1 MKFLVLITVKAS
13 ARPSPEVVLKHKEWV
28 LQQVKSGAMERHTH
42 SKGLLMACAF

>member
-28 LQQVKSGAMERHTH
+28 LQQVKSGAMEASYTFEG
-42 SKGLLMACAF
+42 SSNV